1 MWGIRRQVS
10 LLLAEGHPYAQH
22 YPIGMVWDESRLAVA
37 RINGFHATQAIL
49 VQLAISSA
57 LSKEGAK
64 EFKKSIQRLNESG
77 D

>member
-1 MWGIRRQVS
+1 
-10 LLLAEGHPYAQH
+10 
-22 YPIGMVWDESRLAVA
+22 MVWDESRLAVA